1 VLFSI
6 AFLAA
11 STLVV
16 KYKVRNSLLISA
28 IGVSILFGCMEI
40 STLQWR
46 LYPPFGLV
54 TEAFMPLGAY
64 MLLVGLFGSA
74 TGVARDV
81 RLRKELYKRAMSQFA
96 LLKTIGITQMEKELI
111 KKYKSIDKR
120 ARSLDEDSR
129 FEKDNVKEALHGL
142 VDELDKEKA
151 REMLHDV
158 LTELYSKAKPE
169 AKS

>member
-1 VLFSI
+1 MLFSI

-81 RLRKELYKRAMSQFA
+81 RLRKELYKSAMSQFA
-96 LLKTIGITQMEKELI
+96 LLKTIGITQMEKELL
-111 KKYKSIDKR
+111 KEYKPAL
-120 ARSLDEDSR
+120 ARSDQLEEPQYQSL
-129 FEKDNVKEALHGL
+129 EQSELKELI
-142 VDELDKEKA
+142 
-151 REMLHDV
+151 HDV
-158 LTELYSKAKPE
+158 LYELQSREKIKTKE
-169 AKS
+169 G